1 VACFKVNVTFA
12 LPPKRS
18 FYVPSNGAQ
27 LHTATYRSAMRGVP
41 GVVARRPRQETGERS
56 KEISQSPR
64 DYHVVVEVDVESD
77 QHHGVPDTWR

>member
-1 VACFKVNVTFA
+1 MAWFRVNITFT

-27 LHTATYRSAMRGVP
+27 LHTATHRSAMRGVP
-41 GVVARRPRQETGERS
+41 RVVTRRPRQETGERS
-56 KEISQSPR
+56 KEVSQSPR
-64 DYHVVVEVDVESD
+64 DDHVVVEVDVKSD